1 MKKKLK
7 SGKGTT
13 IVEMLVALILLSLLT
28 AGGVAATSAVM
39 TDYNHMSEAARADIL
54 ASTVIETI
62 NNEIRLGRDLTVDPS
77 NTSELRLD
85 SAYVGVDSCI
95 RLDDN
100 YKLVAEVETAPA
112 AGGAPATKELKQL
125 LSEKTYGGLW
135 LDNLTFVK
143 VEEGGTL
150 TEPNIDPLGKSVF
163 IVSFEV
169 KSEYGGVTAAPLW
182 SGSVAVAPL
191 SR

>member
-13 IVEMLVALILLSLLT
+13 IVEILVALILLSLLT

-54 ASTVIETI
+54 ASTVIEAI
-62 NNEIRLGRDLTVDPS
+62 NNEIRLGRDLTVDAS
-77 NTSELRLD
+77 NPSELRLD
-85 SAYVGVDSCI
+85 SAYVGVDSLI
-95 RLDDN
+95 RLDGG
-100 YKLVAEVETAPA
+100 KLVAVVETAP
-112 AGGAPATKELKQL
+112 GPPPTTELKQL
-125 LSEKTYGGLW
+125 LSEKTYGGLR

-143 VEEGGTL
+143 VDKGALLPDGSV
-150 TEPNIDPLGKSVF
+150 NAGKSVF

-169 KSEYGGVTAAPLW
+169 MSEYGGASAAPLW